1 MSGIP
6 VAARGIGDSWKS
18 WGQLESGDSWRR
30 QEQLQSGQLKSG
42 TAGGI
47 RDGWSNHGQLE
58 ESGTAGAVMDSWK
71 SQGQLEESGT
81 TGGVRNSWRSQGQ
94 LEESG
99 TAGGIM
105 NSCSQGHLEGDL
117 PWHHEPSAESLL
129 APPQC
134 PMICWVGARP
144 CPPFP
149 VPVSDIPWRMSL
161 LKQPPAFP
169 PSQRFCQGEVFIIA
183 LNPLKS

>member
-47 RDGWSNHGQLE
+47 RDSYSQGQLE
-58 ESGTAGAVMDSWK
+58 ESGTAGAI
-71 SQGQLEESGT
+71 
-81 TGGVRNSWRSQGQ
+81 RNSWRSQGQ

-169 PSQRFCQGEVFIIA
+169 PSQRFCRGEVFIIA

>member
-1 MSGIP
+1 
-6 VAARGIGDSWKS
+6 
-18 WGQLESGDSWRR
+18 
-30 QEQLQSGQLKSG
+30 
-42 TAGGI
+42 
-47 RDGWSNHGQLE
+47 
-58 ESGTAGAVMDSWK
+58 
-71 SQGQLEESGT
+71 
-81 TGGVRNSWRSQGQ
+81 
-94 LEESG
+94 
-99 TAGGIM
+99 M